1 MLPSYGVRRLA
12 GGCEEFCCL
21 QQLEDECAAMYFN
34 VVHGAKVRRRFTTEP
49 IGEHCRDYVLVARVD
64 GAGTGALE
72 ERHVLLSDI
81 A

>member
-1 MLPSYGVRRLA
+1 
-12 GGCEEFCCL
+12 
-21 QQLEDECAAMYFN
+21 MYFN

>member
-1 MLPSYGVRRLA
+1 MLPSYRVRLLA

-34 VVHGAKVRRRFTTEP
+34 VVHGGKVRRRFTTEP
-49 IGEHCRDYVLVARVD
+49 IGEQCRDYVLVARVD
-64 GAGTGALE
+64 GAGTGPLE
-72 ERHVLLSDI
+72 ERHVLLFDI

>member
-1 MLPSYGVRRLA
+1 MLPSYKVRRLA

-21 QQLEDECAAMYFN
+21 QQLEDESAAMYFN

-49 IGEHCRDYVLVARVD
+49 IGEHCRDYVLIAQVD
-64 GAGTGALE
+64 GAGTDPLE
-72 ERHVLLSDI
+72 EREIVLFDI